1 MDYGSEIWLSC
12 GTWGGVVQNDSNMR
26 EQPGRRARRPSARE
40 RRLEDI
46 REVVTLAAT
55 LGATAVQL
63 RGNNITIKL
72 GKGAAETAAARG
84 AQHPKSPKRQPQQP
98 TPREPQ
104 APSKRAQRDAER
116 SRLRQQ
122 KWWEQ
127 KQLERG
133 GTRNGAGA
141 GGQRRDSTSAC
152 SRSRCPAPGA
162 EAPGLSAAEQLE
174 VRRRAHLQAM
184 ASMGIIRLPAEPAA
198 DGSRMDVDGAG
209 NVETLSQ
216 SNAIRCF
223 YP

>member
-1 MDYGSEIWLSC
+1 MRAASPQDAKASAAAA
-12 GTWGGVVQNDSNMR
+12 NDQVR

-63 RGNNITIKL
+63 RGTSITIKL

-84 AQHPKSPKRQPQQP
+84 AQHPKRPKRQPQQP

-127 KQLERG
+127 KR
-133 GTRNGAGA
+133 
-141 GGQRRDSTSAC
+141 
-152 SRSRCPAPGA
+152 
-162 EAPGLSAAEQLE
+162 LS
-174 VRRRAHLQAM
+174 
-184 ASMGIIRLPAEPAA
+184 
-198 DGSRMDVDGAG
+198 
-209 NVETLSQ
+209 
-216 SNAIRCF
+216 
-223 YP
+223 